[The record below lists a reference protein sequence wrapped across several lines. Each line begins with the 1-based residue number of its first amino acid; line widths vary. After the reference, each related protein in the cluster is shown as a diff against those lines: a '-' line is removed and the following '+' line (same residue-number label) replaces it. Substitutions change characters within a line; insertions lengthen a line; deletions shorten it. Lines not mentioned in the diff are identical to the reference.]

1 MRMMFDITPCVGKTN
16 LDCGPTCLR
25 MLLLAAGTDVPLE
38 QLTEEC
44 GIGFAGCTGADLLRV
59 GRAHGLDMQSFS
71 IDVEELVAQDRPAI
85 VHWQHKHWVV
95 FDGLD
100 EDGRVWICNPS
111 RGRYRVGYDTFAK
124 LATGLADHPGQ
135 CVAIF
140 DGTPVALAPRA
151 EDNYA
156 AGTVFQLGGTM
167 YRAIAAIARGEAVT
181 DANAVP
187 TSAADEINAIHESEE

>member
-1 MRMMFDITPCVGKTN
+1 MMFDITPCVGKTN

-44 GIGFAGCTGADLLRV
+44 GIGFSGCTGADLLRV

-71 IDVEELVAQDRPAI
+71 IDVEELVRQDRPAI

-124 LATGLADHPGQ
+124 LATGLADHSGQ

-140 DGTPVALAPRA
+140 NGEPHDNGEPEPVTVSDLADA
-151 EDNYA
+151 MVDISVAVSDNA
-156 AGTVFQLGGTM
+156 D
-167 YRAIAAIARGEAVT
+167 AIADLSEVVSDLAGG
-181 DANAVP
+181 D
-187 TSAADEINAIHESEE
+187 ING